1 MSHAKL
7 SRRAIL
13 AGTAAVSATAIAA
26 TPTRASWTTP
36 AVVDAT
42 SPDPIFAEIEKYRAT
57 NTAFIALCHHEE
69 SLENAGHELIAAP
82 SDFRTPEMV
91 ATVTAS
97 AAARERLSSTS
108 PTSLTSLAAYLDFVQ
123 ANSDDEQFV
132 FDGEEETLAFVCSLL
147 RAVRGIV
154 AEQAVRS

>member
-13 AGTAAVSATAIAA
+13 AGSAAVSATAIAA

-42 SPDPIFAEIEKYRAT
+42 APDPIFAVIEKYRAT

-69 SLENAGHELIAAP
+69 SLENAGQADRGARRFPNTGNGRHRDCLGRRTRAA
-82 SDFRTPEMV
+82 FEYV
-91 ATVTAS
+91 ANVVGKLSRLPRFCAS
-97 AAARERLSSTS
+97 E
-108 PTSLTSLAAYLDFVQ
+108 
-123 ANSDDEQFV
+123 
-132 FDGEEETLAFVCSLL
+132 
-147 RAVRGIV
+147 
-154 AEQAVRS
+154 